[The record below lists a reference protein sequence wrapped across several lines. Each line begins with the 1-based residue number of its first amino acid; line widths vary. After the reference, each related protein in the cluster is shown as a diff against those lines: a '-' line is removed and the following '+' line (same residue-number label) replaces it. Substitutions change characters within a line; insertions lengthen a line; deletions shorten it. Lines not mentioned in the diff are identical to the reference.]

1 MAQWWLMRRAILFF
15 ASLTLAVATACA
27 PSVTAS
33 EVRRAAGPDVR
44 VDVWSSRDLPTSLV
58 TSIRRIEGVRRA
70 STLSVAV
77 LNLIRE
83 RGATVALP
91 HRRKG
96 GVLPI
101 TVGALSP
108 EVGGTDVLT
117 TTVASGKAVLGA
129 EAAALRHVGIGAK
142 LTLASSTVHRAFT
155 IGAVAPDSSMH
166 GRELI
171 VPAAS
176 ATGLGFTGTR
186 AIISW
191 VNGGLSQHVADAIKN
206 TAHGYLARVTVGEN
220 APPDPSL
227 GPTLSFAEVKR
238 VFGEFV
244 FKPRQGLY
252 VAIDKPWMDA
262 NIVKT
267 HVPLLG
273 LITCNRRLLPQLTA
287 AMHELQTQGLAG
299 LVRTFNGCFSPRMQ
313 VGNSYEL
320 SRHAYG
326 IAVDI
331 NAGTNRYG
339 DPPNQDPRLVQV
351 MERWGFTWGGRWLV
365 PDGMH
370 FEFVRFVTA

>member
-1 MAQWWLMRRAILFF
+1 MRRAIL
-15 ASLTLAVATACA
+15 SLPIVALAVVTACA
-27 PSVTAS
+27 PSLPRSDTAR
-33 EVRRAAGPDVR
+33 EGGPGVR
-44 VDVWSSRDLPTSLV
+44 VDVWSSRDLPPSLV
-58 TSIRRIEGVRRA
+58 TTIHHLGGVRSV

-83 RGATVALP
+83 RGATVPLP

-101 TVGALSP
+101 TVGALSAQA
-108 EVGGTDVLT
+108 GATDTLSKT
-117 TTVASGKAVLGA
+117 MASGKAAIGVV
-129 EAAALRHVGIGAK
+129 AASLRHIGAGGK
-142 LTLASSTVHRAFT
+142 LTIANGTARRTYT
-155 IGAVAPDSSMH
+155 IGAVVPDGTMH

-176 ATGLGFTGTR
+176 TEGLGFTGTR
-186 AIISW
+186 AIIIW
-191 VNGGLSQHVADAIKN
+191 VDGGHSQQAADAIKAA
-206 TAHGYLARVTVGEN
+206 AHGYLTRVTVGEN

-227 GPTLSFAEVKR
+227 GPTLSFADVKR
-238 VFGEFV
+238 IFGEFV

-252 VAIDKPWMDA
+252 VAVDKAWMDA

-267 HVPLLG
+267 RVPLLG
-273 LITCNRRLLPQLTA
+273 LITCNVRLLPQLTG
-287 AMHELQTQGLAG
+287 AMRELQSLGLAG
-299 LVRTFNGCFSPRMQ
+299 LVHTFNGCFSPRMQ

-339 DPPNQDPRLVQV
+339 DPPIQDPRLVQV

-370 FEFVRFVTA
+370 FEFVRFVSR